1 MGTRL
6 IKGRDFDAHDT
17 PESNPVIILN
27 ESLARKLFPN
37 EDPLG
42 KRIRSWRDENKLR
55 EIVGVVA
62 DVRYF
67 GREDEPRGLVYVP
80 HTQNSWRAMA
90 LNVRTQSEPSAV
102 VGAIRNQ
109 IKAVD
114 KDLAVANINT
124 MNSILARSVAP
135 RSWSMLLLT
144 VFAGAA
150 VMLAAIGIYGV
161 LSYVVAQRVGEIGI
175 RLALGAQTADVFKL
189 MIGQGMRLALTGVVL
204 GLAFSFALT
213 RLMKSL
219 LYEVSATD
227 SLTFAG
233 VALLLALVALLA
245 CWVPARRATK
255 VDPLIALRYE

>member
-1 MGTRL
+1 MATATTYGTLSTTEHRSHLRKAIIASTIGTTIEWYDFFLYGTAAGL
-6 IKGRDFDAHDT
+6 IFG
-17 PESNPVIILN
+17 
-27 ESLARKLFPN
+27 KLYFPN

-114 KDLAVANINT
+114 KDLAVANIKT
-124 MNSILARSVAP
+124 MSSILARSDAP
-135 RSWSMLLLT
+135 RSWSMLSRASG
-144 VFAGAA
+144 AGSRSGW
-150 VMLAAIGIYGV
+150 I
-161 LSYVVAQRVGEIGI
+161 
-175 RLALGAQTADVFKL
+175 
-189 MIGQGMRLALTGVVL
+189 
-204 GLAFSFALT
+204 
-213 RLMKSL
+213 
-219 LYEVSATD
+219 
-227 SLTFAG
+227 
-233 VALLLALVALLA
+233 A
-245 CWVPARRATK
+245 CRPTCGRS
-255 VDPLIALRYE
+255 